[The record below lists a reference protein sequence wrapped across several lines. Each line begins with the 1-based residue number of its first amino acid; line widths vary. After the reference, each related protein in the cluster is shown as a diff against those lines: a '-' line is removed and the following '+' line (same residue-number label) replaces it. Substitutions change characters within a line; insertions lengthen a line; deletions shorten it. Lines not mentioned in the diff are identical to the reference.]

1 MSDKPASPEE
11 PSSKPKSNPRK
22 KKDKPEPVPSDA
34 GKPKRGKPA
43 VGDQYYLSGDFRGAV
58 INIKSTIVSNAEV
71 KDSENLPPEP
81 GEPPFQGL
89 QYYDEKDADRFFG
102 REMVVAKIV
111 GRLANSRFL
120 AVIGAS
126 GSGKSS
132 VVRAGVIPALRKGE
146 RLKDG
151 SLPPTDSGQWDI
163 RTFTPV
169 AHPLDALAA
178 ILTRESESISAANGR

>member
-1 MSDKPASPEE
+1 MKRMPTV
-11 PSSKPKSNPRK
+11 SS
-22 KKDKPEPVPSDA
+22 
-34 GKPKRGKPA
+34 
-43 VGDQYYLSGDFRGAV
+43 
-58 INIKSTIVSNAEV
+58 
-71 KDSENLPPEP
+71 
-81 GEPPFQGL
+81 
-89 QYYDEKDADRFFG
+89 G

-146 RLKDG
+146 RLKDR

-163 RTFTPV
+163 RTFTPRCPSDWT
-169 AHPLDALAA
+169 HWLP
-178 ILTRESESISAANGR
+178 S